1 MVRCLIFQLKYFLLQ
16 TLTSCHALM
25 LATQKSFT
33 HF

>member
-1 MVRCLIFQLKYFLLQ
+1 MVHCLIFQLKYFLLLALISYH
-16 TLTSCHALM
+16 TLM